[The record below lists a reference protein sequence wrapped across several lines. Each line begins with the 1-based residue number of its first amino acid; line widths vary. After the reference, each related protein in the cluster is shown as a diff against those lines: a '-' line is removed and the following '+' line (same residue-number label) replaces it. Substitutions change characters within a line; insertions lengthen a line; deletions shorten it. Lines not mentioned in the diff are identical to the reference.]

1 MLFLSLGQLANRAD
15 QLEQME
21 RQQRVRQQGAAQL
34 SNALITNNLEAVM
47 QILHT
52 YRDDSLDV
60 DYVEPRLGHPLCA
73 LAALSGKAS
82 IALLLLQRGA
92 NPMAR
97 NMNGRTVLYIAVE
110 CGLEDMVRC
119 ITDGHPELDLN
130 TPATSEM
137 QQYCPIHVA
146 ARYNHGHIVRMLAA
160 IPQVNLNILEK
171 ERGYA
176 PLTLGTLSTTAP
188 SS

>member
-1 MLFLSLGQLANRAD
+1 
-15 QLEQME
+15 
-21 RQQRVRQQGAAQL
+21 
-34 SNALITNNLEAVM
+34 M
-47 QILHT
+47 QILNT

-110 CGLEDMVRC
+110 CGLEEVVRC
-119 ITDGHPELDLN
+119 ITGTTHTLVPCSHTHSGYMRPLWIFNMFN
-130 TPATSEM
+130 TPF
-137 QQYCPIHVA
+137 
-146 ARYNHGHIVRMLAA
+146 
-160 IPQVNLNILEK
+160 
-171 ERGYA
+171 
-176 PLTLGTLSTTAP
+176 
-188 SS
+188 